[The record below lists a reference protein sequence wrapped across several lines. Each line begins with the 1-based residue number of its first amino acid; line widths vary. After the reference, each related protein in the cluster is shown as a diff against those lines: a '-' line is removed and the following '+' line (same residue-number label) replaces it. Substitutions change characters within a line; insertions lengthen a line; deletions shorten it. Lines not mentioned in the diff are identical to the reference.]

1 MNLQPR
7 IISSLAFQIPTSPPN
22 SSSPLLG
29 DREKEQR
36 RESNVYVKV
45 RKDENFAYIF
55 TGRRK
60 KSEILQN
67 SPNSPTYCVCCGGIG
82 KLFSASLSDEVGKR
96 KREGREEKATM
107 IIFFIHGG
115 GSLKERETDRFSLNG
130 GGVLVGVGN

>member
-1 MNLQPR
+1 MR
-7 IISSLAFQIPTSPPN
+7 ISHIYSQ
-22 SSSPLLG
+22 G
-29 DREKEQR
+29 E
-36 RESNVYVKV
+36 
-45 RKDENFAYIF
+45 
-55 TGRRK
+55 GK
-60 KSEILQN
+60 KSEILHN

-130 GGVLVGVGN
+130 GECWLAWEIDILQGGGRRRRGGGRYEIH